1 MIRFFIGLFSLILT
15 VSAIEGTADLSLII
29 ITATVGI
36 TFLTWGFVG
45 MNKRGL
51 FHDSWLKLL

>member
-51 FHDSWLKLL
+51 LA

>member
-1 MIRFFIGLFSLILT
+1 MIRFFIGLFCLILT
-15 VSAIEGTADLSLII
+15 VSAIEGTAVLSLII

-45 MNKRGL
+45 MNKR
-51 FHDSWLKLL
+51 

>member
-36 TFLTWGFVG
+36 TFLIWGFVG